1 MIVVIVSCQYR
12 PVSSRHL
19 QEIQPVF
26 PFESRLGGSLTWHLL
41 EVQCKLYIVDS
52 VERTNNKTRVFAR
65 RRGIWTTHGHT
76 THSGFRPRLCDNSLT
91 RNSDA
96 PVRLRYVFTVY
107 VYIQWVC
114 IQYICSIYLQYS
126 RTDLKLNH

>member
-1 MIVVIVSCQYR
+1 MIVVIVSCQYS

-41 EVQCKLYIVDS
+41 ELQCKLYIVDS

-76 THSGFRPRLCDNSLT
+76 THSGFRPACATIPLQEIQT
-91 RNSDA
+91 RQLDYGTYLQCMYTYSG
-96 PVRLRYVFTVY
+96 Y
-107 VYIQWVC
+107 VYSTYVV
-114 IQYICSIYLQYS
+114 YIYS
-126 RTDLKLNH
+126 TVEQI